1 MRRLIPFI
9 ISFWMVFSAWATQVN
24 LVADPDNW
32 FTPQPHDT
40 LFINEPGKY
49 MIKITQIGKYH
60 IEQTI
65 KDTVE
70 FRLQA
75 NDIVDEKVRNGQPST
90 DTLQVSFKN
99 LHAGRRVKRGDD
111 YLINFIKDTCNISI
125 ALYGDC
131 RLTDISSIGYRP
143 SFIYVNGS
151 SPTFKCFVYDSFTCA
166 RRINSAQIYGIE
178 TRLSNADSLHYYFNP
193 LGKLSTGGIYNNEG
207 HIIFNDSKII
217 ENMVISGT
225 GTSTSLKNC
234 YFEANDYSWHNSI
247 LACKGKLYIENS
259 TLESTNDLTLLNS
272 ADTLFINQS
281 AGKTTR
287 INATIGSK
295 RNPLSETKYSRV
307 VVNNASYIRE
317 ITAMADIYN
326 GNIDILC
333 PSPQVKDTLT
343 NADVN
348 VYGGKIG
355 QITNVVHYGPTGSFL
370 VNYKNRII
378 NVYGGTIGGNNT
390 YSNTAIHCG
399 FYQFSGFT
407 TKDLYLNDT
416 INLYNGKISIPK
428 DYHLIN
434 FTDNTVIN
442 IYHNKSNNKRTQF
455 QYHPSN
461 ENAKGEYF
469 NYIALISDN
478 IVGDSIHW
486 IIGDMRHLS
495 GIKSVSTA
503 KPWPGNIRKPF
514 RIVYKNSQQ
523 PNDSLVYGVSK
534 DSTHYFGRLLD
545 TYDVVDIYPAFKRR
559 ITYVHTLDETWTSK
573 DTTYYEGFGK
583 KSLPKVIYA
592 GKTFRGWFT
601 QPEGGLKVDSISHL
615 QMGDVTLYTQ
625 WGPGQDIVYSDINK
639 HILGATGANKI
650 CYYTDDENE
659 IILQSKRLDDG
670 SNRKALH
677 CNVVKNKELA
687 KVSFF
692 LRNSYNDELSIYKK
706 APRLY
711 MDLRSTTGISFLYK
725 GDSVSVYIGTKA
737 TESSSRVQHSYKLP
751 KNDTLTLINIPWN
764 LFSNSDK
771 LDLEHTSKV
780 YFKPTCKQGEFWLDK
795 IVFTQGEIC
804 PIESI
809 TIDSIPNKYL
819 YTKNPDILDIPLPS
833 KKDSLQLYLYSK
845 FAPSD
850 ATYQAIVWSSK
861 DSTIAIVDEEGRVNG
876 ISHGQTYI
884 YCQSVMHPEVK
895 DSILVG
901 VQEGGI
907 TYNLNGVRIG
917 NDLPVTYDYSHPQ
930 AIPVPQPIN
939 DFYTF
944 HGWHTDSITGAVV
957 DSASFHQ
964 FGNLKAH
971 TLYAEFTR
979 AVPGAAI
986 TVMQNRILAVQNPYN
1001 YDALKEAHY
1010 QWQHNN
1016 VTLPSEKMFVEV
1028 GRPIPVGTY
1037 QVTIQIDDEMPIY
1050 LNRTLDNS
1058 INQQADANTNLSLY
1072 PNPVKAGNLV
1082 YLIGQFDAITLYDL
1096 NGQAINTPISNEGIF
1111 RAPNQTGLYLLE
1123 IRVENQVY
1131 SIKLIVI

>member
-1 MRRLIPFI
+1 
-9 ISFWMVFSAWATQVN
+9 MVFSAWATQVN

-75 NDIVDEKVRNGQPST
+75 DNLIDEKVRNGLPST
-90 DTLQVSFKN
+90 DTLQVSLKN

-111 YLINFIKDTCNISI
+111 YLLNFIKDTCNISI

-131 RLTDISSIGYRP
+131 RLTDISSVGYRP
-143 SFIYVNGS
+143 SYIYVSGS

-193 LGKLSTGGIYNNEG
+193 LGKLSTGGVYNNEG

-225 GTSTSLKNC
+225 GTSTTLKNC
-234 YFEANDYSWHNSI
+234 YFEANDYTWHNSI

-317 ITAMADIYN
+317 ITAMANIYN

-399 FYQFSGFT
+399 FYQFSACT

-455 QYHPSN
+455 KYHPSN
-461 ENAKGEYF
+461 DNAKGEYF

-486 IIGDMRHLS
+486 TIGDMRHLS
-495 GIKSVSTA
+495 GIKSISTA
-503 KPWPGNIRKPF
+503 KPWPGSTRKPF
-514 RIVYKNSQQ
+514 RIVYRNSQQ

-545 TYDVVDIYPAFKRR
+545 TYDVVDIYPSFKRR

-583 KSLPKVIYA
+583 SSLPKVIYA

-625 WGPGQDIVYSDINK
+625 WGPGQDIIYSDFDHNR
-639 HILGATGANKI
+639 LCNTGAV
-650 CYYTDDENE
+650 E
-659 IILQSKRLDDG
+659 IKYGKDLNNLIESGIKPLEG
-670 SNRKALH
+670 HNTKAMH
-677 CNVVKNKELA
+677 CNVIQNEGYA
-687 KVSFF
+687 KTILY
-692 LRNSYNDELSIYKK
+692 LRNSYLDNQDIYKN
-706 APRLY
+706 APRVY
-711 MDLRSTTGISFLYK
+711 MDLRSTTGISMKHK
-725 GDSVSVYIGTKA
+725 GMSV
-737 TESSSRVQHSYKLP
+737 RVNVDNCYYVIPQHEE
-751 KNDTLTLINIPWN
+751 LTLVNIPWEQFTLSGN
-764 LFSNSDK
+764 RRDLENVSEIRFQPIAEQGEYWIDDIIFTKGDIYPLESIK
-771 LDLEHTSKV
+771 LDTV
-780 YFKPTCKQGEFWLDK
+780 
-795 IVFTQGEIC
+795 
-804 PIESI
+804 
-809 TIDSIPNKYL
+809 PNKYL
-819 YTKNPDILDIPLPS
+819 YTKNPDLLDIPLPI
-833 KKDSLQLYLYSK
+833 KADSTQLYLYPK
-845 FAPSD
+845 FTPSD
-850 ATYQAIVWSSK
+850 ATYQAINWSSK
-861 DSTIAIVDEEGRVNG
+861 DPSIATVDDYGRVNG

-901 VQEGGI
+901 VQEGGL

-1010 QWQHNN
+1010 QWTHNN

-1058 INQQADANTNLSLY
+1058 INQHADANTNLSLY

-1082 YLIGQFDAITLYDL
+1082 YLIGKFDAITLYDL

-1111 RAPNQTGLYLLE
+1111 RAPYQTGMYLLE

>member
-1 MRRLIPFI
+1 LHAAKINI
-9 ISFWMVFSAWATQVN
+9 T
-24 LVADPDNW
+24 PDVPYTALPN
-32 FTPQPHDT
+32 DSI
-40 LFINEPGKY
+40 FINQKGKFNVT
-49 MIKITQIGKYH
+49 INQLGKYH

-65 KDTVE
+65 QDTVE
-70 FRLQA
+70 FIFKA
-75 NDIVDEKVRNGQPST
+75 NNIIDEKVKNGEASN

-99 LHAGRRVKRGDD
+99 IHVGRRVKYGDD
-111 YLINFIKDTCNISI
+111 YLLNFTKDTCNISI
-125 ALYGDC
+125 MLYGDC
-131 RLTDISSIGYRP
+131 RLTNISNIGYKT
-143 SFIYVNGS
+143 SFIYVSGS
-151 SPTFKCFVYDSFTCA
+151 SPSFRFNVYDSLTCA
-166 RRINSAQIYGIE
+166 KRVNSALIYGIE
-178 TRLSNADSLHYYFNP
+178 TQLSDSDSLHFYFNP
-193 LGKLSTGGIYNNEG
+193 LGELSTGGLYNNKG
-207 HIIFNDSKII
+207 HIILNDSKIV
-217 ENMVISGT
+217 ENMVLNGT
-225 GTSTSLKNC
+225 GSSITLKDS
-234 YFEANDYSWHNSI
+234 YFEANDYSWHNSM
-247 LACKGKLYIENS
+247 LTSKGKLFIENS
-259 TLESTNDLTLLNS
+259 TLETTNDLTLLNS

-317 ITAMADIYN
+317 ITAMTDVYGGFIET
-326 GNIDILC
+326 LC

-378 NVYGGTIGGNNT
+378 NVYGGTIGGNNI

-399 FYQFSGFT
+399 FYQFSACT

-455 QYHPSN
+455 KYHPSN
-461 ENAKGEYF
+461 DNAKGEYF

-486 IIGDMRHLS
+486 TIGDMRHLS
-495 GIKSVSTA
+495 GIKSISTA
-503 KPWPGNIRKPF
+503 KPWPGSTRKPF

-545 TYDVVDIYPAFKRR
+545 TYDVVDIYPSFKRR

-625 WGPGQDIVYSDINK
+625 WGPGQDIIYSDFDHNR
-639 HILGATGANKI
+639 LCNTGAV
-650 CYYTDDENE
+650 E
-659 IILQSKRLDDG
+659 IKYGKDLNNLIESGIKPLEG
-670 SNRKALH
+670 HNTKAMH
-677 CNVVKNKELA
+677 CNVIQNEGYA
-687 KVSFF
+687 KTILY
-692 LRNSYNDELSIYKK
+692 LRNSYLDNQDIYKN
-706 APRLY
+706 APRVY
-711 MDLRSTTGISFLYK
+711 MDLRSTTGISMKHK
-725 GDSVSVYIGTKA
+725 GMSV
-737 TESSSRVQHSYKLP
+737 RVNVDNCYYVIPQHEE
-751 KNDTLTLINIPWN
+751 LTLVNIPWEQFTLSGN
-764 LFSNSDK
+764 RRDLENVSEIRFQPIAEQGEYWIDDIIFTKGDIYPLESIK
-771 LDLEHTSKV
+771 LDTV
-780 YFKPTCKQGEFWLDK
+780 
-795 IVFTQGEIC
+795 
-804 PIESI
+804 
-809 TIDSIPNKYL
+809 PNKYL
-819 YTKNPDILDIPLPS
+819 YTKNPDLLDIPLPI
-833 KKDSLQLYLYSK
+833 KADSTQLYLYPK
-845 FAPSD
+845 FTPSD
-850 ATYQAIVWSSK
+850 ATYQAINWSSK
-861 DSTIAIVDEEGRVNG
+861 DPSIATVDDYGRVNG

-901 VQEGGI
+901 VQEGGL

-1010 QWQHNN
+1010 QWTHNN

-1058 INQQADANTNLSLY
+1058 INQHADANTNLSLY

-1082 YLIGQFDAITLYDL
+1082 YLIGKFDAITLYDL

>member
-1 MRRLIPFI
+1 MKRFITII
-9 ISFWMVFSAWATQVN
+9 ISFWLAFSAWATQVN

-49 MIKITQIGKYH
+49 MLKITQIGKYH

-70 FRLQA
+70 LTLQA
-75 NDIVDEKVRNGQPST
+75 NNIIDDKVRNGLPST

-99 LHAGRRVKRGDD
+99 IRAGRRVKKGDD
-111 YLINFIKDTCNISI
+111 YLINFIKDTCNLSS

-143 SFIYVNGS
+143 SFIYVSGS
-151 SPTFKCFVYDSFTCA
+151 CPTFKCFVYDSFTCA

-207 HIIFNDSKII
+207 HIIVNDSRIV
-217 ENMVISGT
+217 ENMVVSSAGA
-225 GTSTSLKNC
+225 STTLNDS

-247 LACKGKLYIENS
+247 LMSRGKLYIENS
-259 TLESTNDLTLLNS
+259 TIKSTNDLTLIDS
-272 ADTLFINQS
+272 SDTIFINQS
-281 AGKTTR
+281 QGKTTH
-287 INATIGSK
+287 IDAVIGSK
-295 RNPLSETKYSRV
+295 RNPLNETKYSRV
-307 VVNNASYIRE
+307 IVNNASYIRE
-317 ITAMADIYN
+317 ITAMTDVYD

-343 NADVN
+343 HADIN

-390 YSNTAIHCG
+390 YSNTGIHCG
-399 FYQFSGFT
+399 FYQWAGCT
-407 TKDLYLNDT
+407 TKDLFLNDT

-428 DYHLIN
+428 NYHLIN

-455 QYHPSN
+455 KYHPSN
-461 ENAKGEYF
+461 DKATGEYF

-486 IIGDMRHLS
+486 TIGDMRHLS
-495 GIKSVSTA
+495 GIKSVYTTE
-503 KPWPGNIRKPF
+503 PWPGNTRKPF

-545 TYDVVDIYPAFKRR
+545 TYDVVDIYPSFKRR

-583 KSLPKVIYA
+583 SSLPKVIYA
-592 GKTFRGWFT
+592 GRTFKGWYT

-615 QMGDVTLYTQ
+615 QVGDVTLYTQ
-625 WGPGQDIVYSDINK
+625 WGPGQDIIYSDFENNW
-639 HILGATGANKI
+639 LCNTGAIHIKCWGDLNSVIEAEVK
-650 CYYTDDENE
+650 T
-659 IILQSKRLDDG
+659 LQG
-670 SNRKALH
+670 HNTKAVH
-677 CNVVKNKELA
+677 CNIIKNQGIAET
-687 KVSFF
+687 SFY
-692 LRNSYNDELSIYKK
+692 LRNSYPSHVSIYNN
-706 APRLY
+706 APTQY
-711 MDLRSTTGISFLYK
+711 MDLRSTTGISFLHK
-725 GDSVSVYIGTKA
+725 GVSVFVLVGVGDYF
-737 TESSSRVQHSYKLP
+737 VPQH
-751 KNDTLTLINIPWN
+751 DELTLVNIPWGQFRTTGSPIN
-764 LFSNSDK
+764 LEKISRVDFNPNRVD
-771 LDLEHTSKV
+771 
-780 YFKPTCKQGEFWLDK
+780 QGEFWIDD
-795 IVFTQGEIC
+795 IIFTQGDIY
-804 PIESI
+804 PVESI
-809 TIDSIPNKYL
+809 KIDTVPNKYL
-819 YTKNPDILDIPLPS
+819 YTQNPDLLDIPLPAP
-833 KKDSLQLYLYSK
+833 KDSTQPFLYPK
-845 FAPSD
+845 FTPSD
-850 ATYQAIVWSSK
+850 ATYQSVIWSSK
-861 DSTIAIVDEEGRVNG
+861 DPNIATIDKYGRVSA

-884 YCQSVMHPEVK
+884 YCKSVMHPEVK

-901 VQEGGI
+901 VSQGGL
-907 TYNLNGVRIG
+907 TYQLHGVSIS
-917 NDLPVTYDYSHPQ
+917 NQLPTTYTYDNPQ
-930 AIPVPQPIN
+930 AIPTPKPIN

-964 FGNLKAH
+964 FGDLNSH

-979 AVPGAAI
+979 KIPGAAI
-986 TVMQNRILAVQNPYN
+986 TIMQNRILAVQNPYN
-1001 YDALKEAHY
+1001 YDALKNARY
-1010 QWQHNN
+1010 VWRYNN
-1016 VTLPSEKMFVEV
+1016 TPLTSEINYVEV
-1028 GRPIPVGTY
+1028 GRPIPFGVY
-1037 QVTIQIDDEMPIY
+1037 DVNIHIDQEMPIV
-1050 LNRTLDNS
+1050 LERN
-1058 INQQADANTNLSLY
+1058 INEETYNEDDAHNLTLY
-1072 PNPVKAGNLV
+1072 PNPIKAGHFA
-1082 YLIGQFDAITLYDL
+1082 YLIGTFDTIQLYDL
-1096 NGQAINTPISNEGIF
+1096 NGLAVETLISEDGIIQ
-1111 RAPNQTGLYLLE
+1111 APNQVGMYLLE
-1123 IRVENQVY
+1123 IKSQDKTY
-1131 SIKLIVI
+1131 TIKLIVI